1 MKRPIVIAIIGYLI
15 GIIWGIYNKSIF
27 PFWLTII
34 VCQFIIEKTFIRKKK
49 FKILS
54 LKRYFRYLKLYI
66 NKKSLIL
73 IIIMSIISNIV
84 VIELN
89 NQYEKFYSR
98 DEKIDIVGTIIS
110 SKNEKN
116 YYNLYTLKSTNKYI
130 YVYVDKKINLDYG
143 DKVYL
148 KGKYKKPEIQRNYR
162 GFDYSK
168 YLKSKNVYGSIKVKD
183 IEIIEKNNYFKI
195 LKKCNEIKIFLK
207 EKINENWNSGEKD
220 ILLGII
226 LGENEKIDEEIVES
240 FKISNLSHILAISGM
255 HISYIIISANFVLKK
270 LIGYRKSNYI
280 TIFIII
286 LYMIFI
292 GFSPSLVRASIM
304 GILTICSR
312 LLYSKSDTITNISL
326 SAFILLIFNPFII
339 FDLGFQFSYSGT
351 LGIILFNKTIY
362 KILKSI
368 KNKYN
373 KSLLDNKFGK
383 AISIILSAQ
392 IFVFPISILNS
403 GTIGI
408 YFIFTN
414 LLASI
419 IIGPIILIGIIY
431 FFTLII
437 NFKISSIVA
446 FSLKILI
453 KILIFIS
460 NINFLPFSKFY
471 LAIPNF
477 FIIVLYF
484 IIIMY
489 VQIRFIIYEYQIPK
503 NQTIQRIRNIIALI
517 RYKIK
522 PKKKILKWMLGLILL
537 FSILYNLIPKD
548 LKIFFIDVGQGDST
562 FIVTPTNKTIL
573 IDGGGQ
579 ENFDVG
585 KKILLPYILSRG
597 YTSIDYI
604 LISHFDTDHIRT
616 EFYLLWKN

>member
-1 MKRPIVIAIIGYLI
+1 M
-15 GIIWGIYNKSIF
+15 
-27 PFWLTII
+27 
-34 VCQFIIEKTFIRKKK
+34 
-49 FKILS
+49 
-54 LKRYFRYLKLYI
+54 
-66 NKKSLIL
+66 
-73 IIIMSIISNIV
+73 
-84 VIELN
+84 
-89 NQYEKFYSR
+89 
-98 DEKIDIVGTIIS
+98 
-110 SKNEKN
+110 
-116 YYNLYTLKSTNKYI
+116 
-130 YVYVDKKINLDYG
+130 
-143 DKVYL
+143 
-148 KGKYKKPEIQRNYR
+148 
-162 GFDYSK
+162 
-168 YLKSKNVYGSIKVKD
+168 KD

>member
-1 MKRPIVIAIIGYLI
+1 
-15 GIIWGIYNKSIF
+15 
-27 PFWLTII
+27 
-34 VCQFIIEKTFIRKKK
+34 
-49 FKILS
+49 
-54 LKRYFRYLKLYI
+54 
-66 NKKSLIL
+66 
-73 IIIMSIISNIV
+73 MSIISNIV